1 MNILTVESYE
11 QMSDRASELVLE
23 QVREKPNCVLGL
35 ATGSTPVGTYERLA
49 AAYQQEK
56 ISFAACKS
64 INLDEYLGLGAEDE
78 ASYRHF
84 MQENLFAHIDICAE
98 NTYLPDGK
106 NQNVDEVCAAYDQL
120 IADIGPIDLQILG
133 IGTNG
138 HIAFNEPD
146 DHFVAGTHLVDLT
159 EDTIEA
165 NQRFFSN
172 RDEVPKQA
180 YTMGMAAILRAKR
193 ILLLVSGEQKAEAL
207 YETLNGPITPQMP
220 ASILQLHDN
229 VTVIA
234 DKEALG
240 KF

>member
-1 MNILTVESYE
+1 MNILAVENYE
-11 QMSDRASELVLE
+11 QMSEHASELVLQ
-23 QVREKPNCVLGL
+23 QVKEKPDSVLGL
-35 ATGSTPVGTYERLA
+35 ATGSTPVGTYQLLA
-49 AAYQQEK
+49 AAHKRGE
-56 ISFAACKS
+56 ISFAASKS

-84 MQENLFAHIDICAE
+84 MQENLFAHIDISAE
-98 NTYLPDGK
+98 NIHLPNGK
-106 NQNVDEVCAAYDQL
+106 NPNVDEVSAAYDRL

-165 NQRFFSN
+165 NQRFFSS

-180 YTMGMAAILRAKR
+180 YTMGMAAILKAKR
-193 ILLLVSGEQKAEAL
+193 ILLLVSGAQKADAL
-207 YETLNGPITPQMP
+207 YESLNGPITPQMP

-234 DKEALG
+234 DREALAR
-240 KF
+240 F

>member
-1 MNILTVESYE
+1 MNIVTVEHYE
-11 QMSDRASELVLE
+11 QMSEHAAKLVLK
-23 QVREKPNCVLGL
+23 QVEEKPDCVLGL
-35 ATGSTPVGTYERLA
+35 ATGSTPVGTYQRMA
-49 AAYQQEK
+49 AAHKRGE
-56 ISFAACKS
+56 ISFADCKS
-64 INLDEYLGLGAEDE
+64 INLDEYLGLGADDE

-84 MQENLFAHIDICAE
+84 MQENLFAHIDVKAE
-98 NTYLPDGK
+98 NIHLPNGK
-106 NQNVDEVCAAYDQL
+106 NTNVDEVCAAYDKL

-165 NQRFFSN
+165 NQRFFSS

-180 YTMGMAAILRAKR
+180 YTMGMAEILRAKR
-193 ILLLVSGEQKAEAL
+193 ILLLVSGAQKADAL
-207 YETLNGPITPQMP
+207 YESLNGPITPQMP

-234 DKEALG
+234 DKEALAR
-240 KF
+240 F

>member
-1 MNILTVESYE
+1 MNILVVEDYG
-11 QMSDRASELVLE
+11 QMSDRASEFVLE
-23 QVREKPNCVLGL
+23 QVREKPNSVLGL

-49 AAYQQEK
+49 EAHKRGE

-64 INLDEYLGLGAEDE
+64 VNLDEYLGLGAGDE

-84 MQENLFAHIDICAE
+84 MQENLFAHIDMKVEHIH
-98 NTYLPDGK
+98 LPDGK
-106 NQNVDEVCAAYDQL
+106 NPNIDEVCAAYDQL

-146 DHFVAGTHLVDLT
+146 DHFAAGTHLVDLT

-165 NQRFFSN
+165 NQRFFSS

-180 YTMGMAAILRAKR
+180 YTIGMAAILKAKR
-193 ILLLVSGEQKAEAL
+193 ILLLVSGAAKAEAL
-207 YETLNGPITPQMP
+207 YESLNGPITPQMP